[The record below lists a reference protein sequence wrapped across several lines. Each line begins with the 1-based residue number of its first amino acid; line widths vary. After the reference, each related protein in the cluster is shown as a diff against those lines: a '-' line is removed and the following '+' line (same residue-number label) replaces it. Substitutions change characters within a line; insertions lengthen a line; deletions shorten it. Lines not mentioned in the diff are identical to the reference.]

1 MSTPRPRLLLA
12 SGTAIALLCVALF
25 VAGCGGGDGP
35 SADEA
40 LNEFNAFDK
49 AAVQSHNAVSPK
61 FERTFNC
68 INETGPAQWGACT
81 GSAKAYLAA
90 IEREQRRLKR
100 AYDAAPD
107 YVQQVYGD
115 YYRVHRRANAADHTY
130 ANQVLEITKSMKTQ
144 DVARAQRALPRL
156 NRAADKSKRLDA
168 RTSRLLDQA
177 RAESEDYVRSL

>member
-1 MSTPRPRLLLA
+1 MSSPRPRVLLTRR
-12 SGTAIALLCVALF
+12 STIALLCVAAF

-35 SADEA
+35 SQDEA
-40 LNEFNAFDK
+40 LSEFTAFDK

-68 INETGPAQWGACT
+68 MSEAGPAQLGACT
-81 GSAKAYLAA
+81 GTAKSYLAA

-100 AYDAAPD
+100 AYDTAPD
-107 YVQQVYGD
+107 YVQRVYGD

-130 ANQVLEITKSMKTQ
+130 ANQVLEITRSMKTLN
-144 DVARAQRALPRL
+144 VARAERALPRL
-156 NRAADKSKRLDA
+156 NRAADKSKQLDA
-168 RTSRLLDQA
+168 RTSKLLDQA